1 MSVINSSFCEECSP
15 KPHSNFSK
23 SDVLSWSELSTF
35 QFQQWSII
43 YYSRDFFGEVEEI
56 DIVPGGREKSVT
68 VENRHEYVKAYVDY
82 YMNKVIEAQYEA
94 FAHVS

>member
-1 MSVINSSFCEECSP
+1 MVGTVN
-15 KPHSNFSK
+15 
-23 SDVLSWSELSTF
+23 VLISAMVNYITRS
-35 QFQQWSII
+35 